1 MNTGSSGG
9 NMKDNKKERDQE
21 LALSQ
26 VKKSVDQVYDSIMGN
41 ALFILVNIHIL
52 IFLLFAEPENLA
64 VYYLL
69 MAVVMIPLYPAYT
82 ALYIALE
89 GAGEDKSSIYKRF
102 FEGYRKQFKKTIV
115 LGTLGSFFTAFMLYN
130 SLFFNIIDQNGMR
143 RAVDILLIFVLMFLL
158 GLVPLIAEEK
168 GTLKEHLKKMRMKL
182 FQGVLRGAAALLIL
196 FVSVYFGRLIIFPLV
211 IGFSLAAYV
220 QRILYKHQKDRDL
233 SEKQEAN
240 KKTRK

>member
-1 MNTGSSGG
+1 
-9 NMKDNKKERDQE
+9 MKDNKKERDQE

-26 VKKSVDQVYDSIMGN
+26 VKKSVDQVYDGIMGN

-52 IFLLFAEPENLA
+52 VFLLFAEPDNLA

-82 ALYIALE
+82 ALYAALR
-89 GAGEDKSSIYKRF
+89 GTGEDKGNIYKRF
-102 FEGYRKQFKKTIV
+102 FDGYRKQFKKTVV

-130 SLFFNIIDQNGMR
+130 SLFFSIIDQSGMR
-143 RAVDILLIFVLMFLL
+143 RAVDILLVLVLMFLL
-158 GLVPLIAEEK
+158 GLVPIIAEEK
-168 GTLKEHLKKMRMKL
+168 GTLKDHLKEMGKKL
-182 FQGVLRGAAALLIL
+182 FQGVLRGAAALVLL
-196 FVSVYFGRLIIFPLV
+196 FVSVYFGRLIIFPLI
-211 IGFSLAAYV
+211 IGFSLAAYA
-220 QRILYKHQKDRDL
+220 QRVLYKHQKDRDF

>member
-1 MNTGSSGG
+1 
-9 NMKDNKKERDQE
+9 MKDNKKERDQE

-26 VKKSVDQVYDSIMGN
+26 VKKSVDQVYDGIMGN

-52 IFLLFAEPENLA
+52 VFLLFAEPDNLA

-82 ALYIALE
+82 ALYAALR
-89 GAGEDKSSIYKRF
+89 GTGEDKRSIYKRF
-102 FEGYRKQFKKTIV
+102 FDGYRKQFKKTVV

-130 SLFFNIIDQNGMR
+130 SLFFSIIDQSGMR
-143 RAVDILLIFVLMFLL
+143 RAVDILLVFVLMFLL
-158 GLVPLIAEEK
+158 GLVPIIAEEK
-168 GTLKEHLKKMRMKL
+168 GTLKDHLKEMEKKL
-182 FQGVLRGAAALLIL
+182 FQGVLRGAAALVLL
-196 FVSVYFGRLIIFPLV
+196 FVSVYFGRLIIFPLI

-220 QRILYKHQKDRDL
+220 QRVLYKHQKDRDFL
-233 SEKQEAN
+233 NQPEAN

>member
-1 MNTGSSGG
+1 
-9 NMKDNKKERDQE
+9 MKDNKKERDQE

-26 VKKSVDQVYDSIMGN
+26 VKKSVDQVYDGIMGN

-52 IFLLFAEPENLA
+52 VFLLFAEPDNLA

-82 ALYIALE
+82 ALYVALR
-89 GAGEDKSSIYKRF
+89 GTGEDKGNIYKRF
-102 FEGYRKQFKKTIV
+102 FDGYRKKFKKTVVI
-115 LGTLGSFFTAFMLYN
+115 GTLGSFFTAFMLYN
-130 SLFFNIIDQNGMR
+130 SLFFSIIDQSAMR
-143 RAVDILLIFVLMFLL
+143 RAVDILLVFVLMFLL

-168 GTLKEHLKKMRMKL
+168 GTLKDHLKEMRKKL
-182 FQGVLRGAAALLIL
+182 FQGVLRGAAALVLL
-196 FVSVYFGRLIIFPLV
+196 FVSVYFGRLIIFPLI

-220 QRILYKHQKDRDL
+220 QRVLYKHQKDRDFL
-233 SEKQEAN
+233 NQPEAN

>member
-52 IFLLFAEPENLA
+52 IFLLFAELENLA

-130 SLFFNIIDQNGMR
+130 SLFFSIIDQNGMR
-143 RAVDILLIFVLMFLL
+143 RAVDILLIFVPFSSAMS
-158 GLVPLIAEEK
+158 
-168 GTLKEHLKKMRMKL
+168 GTSPRRNISTKISRIST
-182 FQGVLRGAAALLIL
+182 ALLIPFWSMML
-196 FVSVYFGRLIIFPLV
+196 KKRLL
-211 IGFSLAAYV
+211 
-220 QRILYKHQKDRDL
+220 
-233 SEKQEAN
+233 
-240 KKTRK
+240 